1 MKTDIEIAMSAEKK
15 PIVEIA
21 KNLKIAEEDLEL
33 YGKYKAKI
41 NLKATEL
48 GQKAENLVLVT
59 AINPTRAGEGKSTVT
74 VGLTDSLQRIGK
86 DVIACLREPS
96 LGPVFGIKGGATGG
110 GYAQVNPMED
120 INLHFTG
127 DMHAITTANNL
138 IAAALDN
145 HMHQGNELEINPQRI
160 VFKRVLDMNERTLRE
175 ITIAQGAKVNGVER
189 KDHFQITVA
198 SEVMAILCLAT
209 DLEDFKKRI
218 GKMIVAY
225 THDNKPIT
233 VADLK
238 VVGAVALVMKDAIKP
253 NLVQTLEHAPVLMH
267 GGPFANI
274 AHGCNSLIATKM
286 GLKLA
291 DYVITEAGF
300 GADLGSEKFVDIK
313 SRMGGLNPKAIVL
326 VATIR
331 ALKLHGGADSNEL
344 QNEDLTALKKGIAN
358 LQKHIDTVKAYGIN
372 YVVAINEFVTDTE
385 AELELL
391 ADYCNQNNHP
401 VVRASIWAKGS
412 AGGVE
417 LANAVVN
424 ACQTQTKPVNF
435 IYELTDS
442 FEEKVNKII
451 QTVYGGSG
459 FELSETAKNNLT
471 QIKELGLDHLPVCM
485 AKTPASLSDN
495 PELIGAPKDFKIHIS
510 EITISAG
517 AGFLVILTGK
527 VMVMPGLPKVPS
539 ANNMDITSDGEI
551 VGLF

>member
-15 PIVEIA
+15 NIAEIA
-21 KNLKIAEEDLEL
+21 QKLNIAENDLEL

-41 NLKATEL
+41 NLDETKLKPKE
-48 GQKAENLVLVT
+48 ENLILVT

-74 VGLTDSLQRIGK
+74 VGLTDSLQKIGK
-86 DVIACLREPS
+86 NVVACLREPS

-145 HMHQGNELEINPQRI
+145 HIHQGNELDINPDQI
-160 VFKRVLDMNERTLRE
+160 TFKRVLDMNERTLRE

-198 SEVMAILCLAT
+198 SEVMAILCLAS
-209 DLEDFKKRI
+209 DLEDFKLRI
-218 GKMIVAY
+218 GKVIVAFN
-225 THDNKPIT
+225 HAGKPVT
-233 VADLK
+233 VADLQ

-291 DYVITEAGF
+291 DYVVTEAGF
-300 GADLGSEKFVDIK
+300 GADLGSEKFIDIK
-313 SRMGGLNPKAIVL
+313 SRMGNLNPKAVVL

-331 ALKLHGGADSNEL
+331 ALKLHGGAHADDL
-344 QNEDLTALKKGIAN
+344 QTENLEALEQGIAN
-358 LQKHIDTVKAYGIN
+358 LQKHIDTVKEYGVN
-372 YVVAINEFVTDTE
+372 YVVAINEFITDSE
-385 AELELL
+385 AELELVKN
-391 ADYCNQNNHP
+391 YCTSNNHP
-401 VVRASIWAKGS
+401 VVQAGIWAKGS
-412 AGGVE
+412 AGGIE

-424 ACQTQTKPVNF
+424 ACETQTNQVKY

-442 FEEKVNKII
+442 FEEKLNKII
-451 QTVYGGSG
+451 TKVYGGTG
-459 FELSETAKNNLT
+459 FVLSEKAKNDLEK
-471 QIKELGLDHLPVCM
+471 IKKLGLADLPVCM

-495 PELIGAPKDFKIHIS
+495 PELIGAPKDFKINIS
-510 EITISAG
+510 EITVSAG

-527 VMVMPGLPKVPS
+527 VMVMPGLPKIPS
-539 ANNMDITSDGEI
+539 ANKMDITKSGEI
-551 VGLF
+551 IGLF

>member
-1 MKTDIEIAMSAEKK
+1 MKTDIEIASSAEKK
-15 PIVEIA
+15 PINQIA
-21 KNLKIAEEDLEL
+21 EKLKIADADLEL

-41 NLKATEL
+41 NLNETEL
-48 GQKAENLVLVT
+48 TPKENNLVLVT

-74 VGLTDSLQRIGK
+74 VGLTDSLQKIGK
-86 DVIACLREPS
+86 NVVACLREPS
-96 LGPVFGIKGGATGG
+96 LGPVFGLKGGATGG

-145 HMHQGNELEINPQRI
+145 HIHQGNELNIDPTNI
-160 VFKRVLDMNERTLRE
+160 VLKRVLDMNERTLRD

-198 SEVMAILCLAT
+198 SEVMAILCLAS
-209 DLEDFKKRI
+209 DLEDFKVRI

-225 THDNKPIT
+225 SYDQQPIT
-233 VADLK
+233 VKDLE

-286 GLKLA
+286 GLDLA
-291 DYVITEAGF
+291 DYVVTEAGF

-313 SRMGGLNPKAIVL
+313 SRMGGLNPKAIVI

-331 ALKLHGGADSNEL
+331 ALKLHGGADANDL
-344 QNEDLTALKKGIAN
+344 ATEDLTALEKGIAN
-358 LQKHIDTVKAYGIN
+358 LQKHIDTVSEYGIN

-385 AELELL
+385 AELTLVQN
-391 ADYCNQNNHP
+391 YCAENNHP

-412 AGGVE
+412 EGGIE

-424 ACQTQTKPVNF
+424 ACENQTSPVNF
-435 IYELTDS
+435 IYELNDS
-442 FEEKVNKII
+442 FETKVTKII
-451 QTVYGGSG
+451 QKVYGGNG
-459 FELSETAKNNLT
+459 FELSEKAKSDLT
-471 QIKELGLDHLPVCM
+471 RIKELGLDKLPVCM
-485 AKTPASLSDN
+485 AKTPASLTDN
-495 PELIGAPKDFKIHIS
+495 PEVIGAPTGFDIHIS

-539 ANNMDITSDGEI
+539 ANKMDITKDGQI
-551 VGLF
+551 IGLF